1 VKANE
6 DADDNTSPPPAPP
19 APKPP
24 VHVPAITTLDR
35 VFVVARG
42 LLVSAG
48 VALLLVFAWFVIA
61 PHPPK
66 DVQSKTEIKRHLGI
80 KAAMPWVTIRS
91 VKSKS
96 GTIYLKDTPTPTSLD
111 LPPGDYE
118 VDWYRD
124 GEKDRFQQIT
134 VSPDREPGD
143 LTLQE

>member
-1 VKANE
+1 M
-6 DADDNTSPPPAPP
+6 
-19 APKPP
+19 
-24 VHVPAITTLDR
+24 LDR

-48 VALLLVFAWFVIA
+48 VALLLVFAWFVI
-61 PHPPK
+61 PPRSPK
-66 DVQSKTEIKRHLGI
+66 EVQSKTEIKRRLGI

-91 VKSKS
+91 VKSKD
-96 GTIYLKDTPTPTSLD
+96 GTIYLKNAPTPTSLV